1 MEEKDYSNKIE
12 KLNSEISELEKS
24 KQQYENVNK
33 QINEALPQLTKMKQ
47 EETELFETIKKNYSS
62 QALNSE
68 IKKYEGQLGGV
79 DKAIVELRD
88 KALVESNKELS
99 KINSQ
104 LESKKAEVQRLRTEE
119 ENNGGKN

>member
-12 KLNSEISELEKS
+12 KLNSEISKLEES
-24 KQQYENVNK
+24 KQQYENVNRK
-33 QINEALPQLTKMKQ
+33 INEALPQLAKMKQ
-47 EETELFETIKKNYSS
+47 EETELFETIKQNYSS

-99 KINSQ
+99 KINSE

-119 ENNGGKN
+119 ENDRRKN